1 MSILAVENLS
11 HGFADKR
18 LYEDASFDL
27 NKQDHMGIVGQN
39 GAGKSTL
46 IKILTGTILPD
57 QGSVKWQNKVTY
69 GYLDQYADIPAGDTL
84 YQFLTTAYAHLFEL
98 KARMDQYYADYAEN
112 LDDQLLEK
120 AGRIQETLEANNF
133 YEIDT
138 EIARV
143 MSGLG
148 LDDIGRDHIVS
159 EMSGGQCSKIILAK
173 LLLQSPDVLL
183 LDEPTNYLDTAHI
196 NWLEDYLNNFTGAF
210 IVISHDYDFLQAITN
225 CICDVA
231 FGKITKYR
239 GNFKSAMRQKDARKE
254 AQLKAFEK
262 QQVVIEKAEK
272 FIRKNKAGSHSTMAK
287 SREKMLSHMERIDP
301 PSENLRAHFDFP
313 YLETGSQNAVA
324 VKKLAVGYGKRQL
337 LEPVTFS
344 LTAGEKIAFS
354 GFNGAG
360 KSTLIKSILGKI
372 PALNG
377 STVFSPSAKVN
388 YFSQELVWDNPELT
402 PLQTIQEQY
411 PTMLPKTIRTK
422 LAKCG
427 INAADTQKPMH
438 ILSGGE
444 QTKVKLCLLELV
456 ESNFLVMDEPTNH
469 LDDETKAALSEALQR
484 FKGNLIVVS
493 HEDGFY
499 TGWIDKELNVEK
511 LRIDK

>member
-18 LYEDASFDL
+18 LYDDANFDL

-46 IKILTGTILPD
+46 IKILTGAILPD
-57 QGSVKWQNKVTY
+57 EGSIKWQNKVTY

-84 YQFLTTAYAHLFEL
+84 YQFLTTAYTHLFEL
-98 KARMDQYYADYAEN
+98 KDRMDQDYADYAEN
-112 LDDQLLEK
+112 LDDDLLEK
-120 AGRIQETLEANNF
+120 AGRIQETLEAKNF

-159 EMSGGQCSKIILAK
+159 EMSGGQRSKIILAK
-173 LLLQSPDVLL
+173 LLLQNPDVLL

-196 NWLEDYLNNFTGAF
+196 EWLENYLTTFDGTF
-210 IVISHDYDFLQAITN
+210 IVISHDYDFLQEVTN

-231 FGKITKYR
+231 FGKIIKYR
-239 GNFKSAMRQKDARKE
+239 GNFKSAMRQKEARKE

-287 SREKMLSHMERIDP
+287 SREKMLSHIDRVDP

-313 YLETGSQNAVA
+313 YLETGSQNSVT

-372 PALNG
+372 PALSG
-377 STVFSPSAKVN
+377 TTSFSPSAKVN
-388 YFSQELVWDNPELT
+388 YFSQELVWEKPELT
-402 PLQTIQEQY
+402 PLQTIQNVY
-411 PTMLPKTIRTK
+411 PDMQPRTIRTK

-427 INAADTQKPMH
+427 INAADTQKSMS

-444 QTKVKLCLLELV
+444 QTKVKICLLELV
-456 ESNFLVMDEPTNH
+456 EANFLVMDEPTNH
-469 LDDETKAALSEALQR
+469 LDDETKSALSEALQR

-499 TGWIDKELNVEK
+499 TDWIDKELNVEK